1 MWSVLLALG
10 LKSMAATGYGCALHE
25 GTEYLEDRIMNRANG
40 GPILEQLDLN
50 LLVTFEAVYRERN
63 LTRAAK
69 RRFVTQSAVSHALA
83 RLREQLGDPLF
94 VRRASGVEPTPVA
107 VRLAPQ
113 VGEALRVLRRA
124 LEADE
129 FDPARDLGRV
139 RIAIH
144 EELEPALL
152 PGFERRLRAAAAGVE
167 LDCVRVDR
175 TSLERDLGSSRLDL
189 AVDAAQ
195 VAGADL
201 RHTSLA
207 HDQFCVVS
215 RRGARIDVRRYLAA
229 RHVIVSS
236 RRTGPALE
244 DMLLGQLGVQR
255 TIVLRCQR
263 YEAACRIVAD
273 SDLLLTAPRLR
284 ARAIAAHMRLVLLP
298 VPFALPPFDMRLYWH
313 RQLDTDLRSQWL
325 RAQLT
330 AVAAGLGLGRPG
342 AG

>member
-1 MWSVLLALG
+1 
-10 LKSMAATGYGCALHE
+10 
-25 GTEYLEDRIMNRANG
+25 
-40 GPILEQLDLN
+40 
-50 LLVTFEAVYRERN
+50 
-63 LTRAAK
+63 
-69 RRFVTQSAVSHALA
+69 VTQSAVSHALA

-113 VGEALRVLRRA
+113 VSEALRVLRRA
-124 LEADE
+124 LETDE

-144 EELEPALL
+144 EELEPAVL

-330 AVAAGLGLGRPG
+330 AVAAELGLGRPG

>member
-1 MWSVLLALG
+1 
-10 LKSMAATGYGCALHE
+10 MAATGYGCVLHE
-25 GTEYLEDRIMNRANG
+25 GTEYSEDRIMNRANR
-40 GPILEQLDLN
+40 GPVLERLDLN

-83 RLREQLGDPLF
+83 RLRDQLGDPLF

-124 LEADE
+124 LETDE

-139 RIAIH
+139 RVAIH
-144 EELEPALL
+144 EELEPAVL

-175 TSLERDLGSSRLDL
+175 PSLERDLGSSRLDL

-201 RHTSLA
+201 RHASLA

-215 RRGARIDVRRYLAA
+215 RRGTRIDVRRYLAA

-255 TIVLRCQR
+255 TVVLRCQR

-330 AVAAGLGLGRPG
+330 AVAAELGLGRPG
-342 AG
+342 GG

>member
-1 MWSVLLALG
+1 
-10 LKSMAATGYGCALHE
+10 
-25 GTEYLEDRIMNRANG
+25 MNRAHH
-40 GPILEQLDLN
+40 GPMLEQLDLN

-69 RRFVTQSAVSHALA
+69 RLFVTQSAVSHALA
-83 RLREQLGDPLF
+83 RLRDQLGDPLF
-94 VRRASGVEPTPVA
+94 VRRASGVEPTPAA

-124 LEADE
+124 LETDE
-129 FDPARDLGRV
+129 FDPARDLGRI

-144 EELEPALL
+144 EELEPAVL
-152 PGFERRLRAAAAGVE
+152 PGFERRLRAAAPGVE

-215 RRGARIDVRRYLAA
+215 RRGTRAGTRIDVRRYLAA
-229 RHVIVSS
+229 RHVMVSS

-244 DMLLGQLGVQR
+244 DVLLSQLGVQR
-255 TIVLRCQR
+255 TVVLRCQR

-284 ARAIAAHMRLVLLP
+284 ARAIAAHMRLALLP

-325 RAQLT
+325 RAQLA
-330 AVAAGLGLGRPG
+330 AVAAELGLAGPGGTGRDAKLRAAHVG
-342 AG
+342 HRG

>member
-1 MWSVLLALG
+1 
-10 LKSMAATGYGCALHE
+10 MARTVHCRLHE
-25 GTEYLEDRIMNRANG
+25 GTEYSEDRVMNSANG
-40 GPILEQLDLN
+40 GALDRLDLN

-63 LTRAAK
+63 LTRAA
-69 RRFVTQSAVSHALA
+69 RRLFVTQSAVSHGIQ
-83 RLREQLGDPLF
+83 RLRTQLGDPLF
-94 VRRASGVEPTPVA
+94 VRRARGVEPTPGA

-113 VGEALRVLRRA
+113 VGEALRLLRRA

-129 FDPARDLGRV
+129 FEPVRDLRRV

-144 EELEPALL
+144 EELEPAVL
-152 PGFERRLRAAAAGVE
+152 PALERRLRAAVPGVE
-167 LDCVRVDR
+167 IDCVRVDR
-175 TSLERDLGSSRLDL
+175 VSLERDLGSSRLDL
-189 AVDAAQ
+189 AIDAAQ
-195 VAGADL
+195 VAGLEL

-215 RRGARIDVRRYLAA
+215 RRGARLDVRRYLAA
-229 RHVIVSS
+229 RHVMVSS

-244 DMLLGQLGVQR
+244 DVLLAQLGVQR
-255 TIVLRCQR
+255 SVVLRCQR

-298 VPFALPPFDMRLYWH
+298 LPFHLPPFDMRMYWH
-313 RQLDTDLRSQWL
+313 RQVDTDLRSRWL

-330 AVAAGLGLGRPG
+330 AVASAFDLRRPRRR
-342 AG
+342 

>member
-1 MWSVLLALG
+1 MNSANRG
-10 LKSMAATGYGCALHE
+10 AM
-25 GTEYLEDRIMNRANG
+25 LEH
-40 GPILEQLDLN
+40 LDLN

-69 RRFVTQSAVSHALA
+69 RLFVTQSAVSHALA

-94 VRRASGVEPTPVA
+94 VRRASGVEPTPVT
-107 VRLAPQ
+107 VRLAPK
-113 VGEALRVLRRA
+113 VGEALRLLRRA
-124 LEADE
+124 LETDE

-144 EELEPALL
+144 EELEPAVL
-152 PGFERRLRAAAAGVE
+152 PALERRLRAAVPDVE
-167 LDCVRVDR
+167 IDCVRVDR

-195 VAGADL
+195 VAGPEL
-201 RHTSLA
+201 RHASLA

-229 RHVIVSS
+229 RHVMVSS

-255 TIVLRCQR
+255 QVVVRCQR

-273 SDLLLTAPRLR
+273 SELLLTAPRLR

-298 VPFALPPFDMRLYWH
+298 VPFQLPPFDMRIYWH
-313 RQLDTDLRSQWL
+313 RQVDTDLRSQWL
-325 RAQLT
+325 RSQLET
-330 AVAAGLGLGRPG
+330 VASELGVGG
-342 AG
+342 AGRARRAGHA